1 MYFITELKVN
11 NTILLYFLYIK
22 SAMSSLP
29 ENEKKKSMD
38 LLKRHLNLRTPQ
50 LWGMN
55 SNEILAT
62 VDSMSR
68 QIVLR
73 LKLPPAR
80 PNRNPPSPSTTV
92 KYIKLNLTKLLKDGD
107 RTTSAGFVEEH
118 EVVRTGTCCVCW
130 ENCIDCAFACG
141 HVVTCLDCAKVL
153 YIKHG
158 KCPLCRE
165 RIMTRPRKM
174 LCSTVR

>member
-1 MYFITELKVN
+1 
-11 NTILLYFLYIK
+11 
-22 SAMSSLP
+22 MSSLH
-29 ENEKKKSMD
+29 ENEKKESMD
-38 LLKRHLNLRTPQ
+38 LLKQHLNLRTHQ

-55 SNEILAT
+55 SNEILS
-62 VDSMSR
+62 VDSLSR
-68 QIVLR
+68 QIVLK

-92 KYIKLNLTKLLKDGD
+92 KYIKLNLTKLLNDGD
-107 RTTSAGFVEEH
+107 RTASACFVEEH

-141 HVVTCLDCAKVL
+141 HVVTCLDCAEVL
-153 YIKHG
+153 YMKRNG

-165 RIMTRPRKM
+165 IIKTRPRKM
-174 LCSTVR
+174 LCATVR